1 MDERESGNS
10 ETKTEIT
17 DNYTRFINRELSWL
31 DFNERVLL
39 EARDSE
45 TPLLERLSFLS
56 ITQTNQDEFVMVRI
70 ASLKDQVAAN
80 DYSRDA
86 AGLTATE
93 QLTAISDKMHDFASK
108 QFSTY
113 NRQLLP
119 RLEKEGIFILPHSR
133 LRGEQVTFVR
143 NYFRTT
149 VYPILTPMAV
159 DSGRPFPL
167 IPNRSQNIAVLLEH
181 NDEEDDELHFAT
193 VLVPAGLPRLL
204 KLPVE
209 EFSREAG
216 LDSRRT
222 HCYILLEDVINTY
235 LDEIFFGLRIVARCT
250 YRIIRNAAMDID
262 EEDTPDLMTEIEKQ
276 LRQRQWGEVIRLD
289 VRDDVSPRLLDILQE
304 MMHVEDED
312 IYYSSAPLDLSFMG
326 KLSRAKELVYRQDL
340 HYAPYEPQ
348 VPAMFVGQEGKDI
361 FSLIAEKD
369 RFISLPYESFEPVT
383 EFVKQAARDPD
394 VLAIKQTLYRVSG
407 QSPIISYLEEAAN
420 NGKQVL
426 VLVELK
432 ARFDEENNIQ
442 WAKKLER
449 AGCHVIYGLVGLKTH
464 SKITLVVRQEED
476 GIRRYLHLG
485 TGNYNDSTAKV
496 YTDLGIFTCAESFGA
511 DATEFFNMISG
522 YSQPLTWNRLISAP
536 YWLRERFSDLIRRE
550 IENAKVG
557 REAWIHAKMNSL
569 VDEKIINELYEASA
583 AGVMIDLVV
592 RGICC
597 LRAGVPG
604 LSENIRVKSIVGRYL
619 EHSRIY
625 IFANG
630 GKKEIYLS
638 SADWMPRNLD
648 RRIELLFPVED
659 EACVERVMEIMD
671 LQFADTERSH
681 IMQEDGTYKKVDR
694 RGRPSLDSQKAQ
706 EILAIERAGT
716 ADAIGIERV
725 LRPIVSVKERE
736 DEEDR
741 YQTDLDE
748 ITDD

>member
-1 MDERESGNS
+1 MNKNEAKVS
-10 ETKTEIT
+10 ELAKKPLN
-17 DNYTRFINRELSWL
+17 DYDHFINRELSWL
-31 DFNERVLL
+31 DFNERVLA
-39 EARDSE
+39 EARDSD

-70 ASLKDQVAAN
+70 ASLKDQVAAG
-80 DYSRDA
+80 DFSRDA
-86 AGLTATE
+86 AGLTAAE
-93 QLTAISDKMHDFASK
+93 QLTAISTRMHDFAAK
-108 QFSTY
+108 QYSTY

-119 RLEKEGIFILPHSR
+119 RLEKEGIFILPIDR
-133 LRGEQVTFVR
+133 LTKEQVTYVR

-149 VYPILTPMAV
+149 IYPILTPMAV

-167 IPNRSQNIAVLLEH
+167 LPNRSQNIAVLLEST
-181 NDEEDDELHFAT
+181 EEEADELRFAT
-193 VLVPAGLPRLL
+193 VLVPTGLPRLV
-204 KLPVE
+204 KLPAEDFSQE
-209 EFSREAG
+209 EG

-222 HCYILLEDVINTY
+222 HCYILLEDVVNEY
-235 LDEIFFGLRIVARCT
+235 LSEIFIGLRIVARCT

-276 LRQRQWGEVIRLD
+276 LRQRQWGEVIRLG
-289 VRDDVSPRLLDILQE
+289 VRDDVSPRLLGILQD
-304 MMHVEDED
+304 MMDVVDED
-312 IYYSSAPLDLSFMG
+312 IYYVGGPLDLSFMG
-326 KLSRAKELVYRQDL
+326 KLSRAKELSYRKDL
-340 HYAPYEPQ
+340 HYSPYEPQ
-348 VPAMFVGQEGKDI
+348 APQMFQGNEGCDI

-383 EFVKQAARDPD
+383 EFVKQAARDPE

-407 QSPIISYLEEAAN
+407 QSPIIAYLEEAAN

-485 TGNYNDSTAKV
+485 TGNYNDSTAKI
-496 YTDLGIFTCAESFGA
+496 YTDLGIFTSAESFGA

-522 YSQPLTWNRLISAP
+522 YSQPLSWNRLTSAP

-550 IENAKVG
+550 IENAKAG

-569 VDEKIINELYEASA
+569 VDEKIIVLLYEASQ
-583 AGVMIDLVV
+583 AGVQIDLIV

-604 LSENIRVKSIVGRYL
+604 LSENIQVKSIVGRYL

-630 GKKEIYLS
+630 GKREIYLS

-648 RRIELLFPVED
+648 RRVELLFPVED
-659 EACVERVMEIMD
+659 EACGERVLEIMD
-671 LQFADTERSH
+671 LQFRDTERSH
-681 IMQEDGTYKKVDR
+681 VLQPDGTYKKADR
-694 RGRPSLDSQKAQ
+694 RGRPSVDSQKEQ
-706 EILAIERAGT
+706 EQMAMSRSWEG
-716 ADAIGIERV
+716 DASLVDRV
-725 LRPIVSVKERE
+725 LRPVVSPRE
-736 DEEDR
+736 ADEYR
-741 YQTDLDE
+741 MDLDE
-748 ITDD
+748 ISDD